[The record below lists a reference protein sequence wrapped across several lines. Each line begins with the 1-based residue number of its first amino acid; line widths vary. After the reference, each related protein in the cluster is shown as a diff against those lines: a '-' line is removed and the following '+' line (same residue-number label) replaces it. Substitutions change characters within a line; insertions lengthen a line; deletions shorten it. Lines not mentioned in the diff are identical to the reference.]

1 MPTAHLGPPNGL
13 VAAARGRRM
22 ADPGIPPQVQQ
33 QVANLQALNAN
44 YQATAQQRAQ
54 FEAMRHESQSAL
66 AALESLPDDAPVY
79 RSVGALLV
87 RDTKKDAVER
97 LKEDL
102 ETSEVR
108 IGRLQK
114 QENQLREQLGELQKK
129 IQQALGGKA

>member
-1 MPTAHLGPPNGL
+1 
-13 VAAARGRRM
+13 M
-22 ADPGIPPQVQQ
+22 ADPSGIPPQVQQ

-87 RDTKKDAVER
+87 RDAKKDAVER